1 MNSALHDNT
10 CKGFTSVVIDI
21 VQYSI
26 RMHLNDQDKRLKS
39 NLSKIFFYSIIEN
52 KVTCCSNLKIN
63 K

>member
-1 MNSALHDNT
+1 MNSALRVNT
-10 CKGFTSVVIDI
+10 CKRFTSVVIDI

-39 NLSKIFFYSIIEN
+39 KFIKDIFYSIIEN
-52 KVTCCSNLKIN
+52 KVTCCSNFKIN